1 MNNFVLLDITL
12 ILGCLVLFKELMQ
25 LLRNHIA
32 KIHLKLLSAMEFL
45 LLHHILTIS
54 AVNASICFEHLQ
66 IIPYPLLFDISFLYS
81 VFKVHI
87 FLAFFIHNAGLIN
100 ASHSFRH
107 VLRTIY
113 VHKSQN
119 LQASLTFCLF

>member
-81 VFKVHI
+81 VFKVLSLGMSFHSYLTVLSVI
-87 FLAFFIHNAGLIN
+87 KNQFI
-100 ASHSFRH
+100 
-107 VLRTIY
+107 
-113 VHKSQN
+113 
-119 LQASLTFCLF
+119 LTFNHW